1 MNNIITDNHTIQNK
15 IFTVRDVQV
24 ILDADLAEL
33 YMVETKQLN
42 KAVSR
47 NLDRFPESF
56 RFQLTQQEFDNLRFQ
71 NGTSSEHG
79 GRRYLPFVFTEQ
91 GVSMLSAVLRS
102 TTAVQVSIRIIE
114 TFVVM
119 RRFIT
124 QNAGIF
130 ERFERIEQRLSIH
143 DENFNKIFDAI
154 EDKTIKP
161 KQGIFYDGQIF
172 EAYIFVNDLIKS
184 AKNTITLFDNYID
197 ESVLT
202 LLSKNQTV
210 KITIYTKNISKQ
222 LKLDVEKYN
231 SQYKQIELKKFDLSH
246 DRFLLVDDEVYHIG
260 SSLKDLG
267 KKWFAFSKMD
277 KASFE
282 IMERMK

>member
-24 ILDADLAEL
+24 MLDADLAEL
-33 YMVETKQLN
+33 YGVETKQLN

-56 RFQLTQQEFDNLRFQ
+56 RFQLTQHEFDNLRFQ

-161 KQGIFYDGQIF
+161 KQGIFYNGQIF
-172 EAYIFVNDLIKS
+172 DAYIFVNDLIKS

-260 SSLKDLG
+260 TSLKDLG

-282 IMERMK
+282 IMERLK